1 MYTDLNIALSDTQID
16 SIQCLNFAQN
26 WFNSIF
32 DSKSFHENSI
42 QKIIQFLIIF
52 VIQFSILFNS
62 KWVIL
67 IQFNRLFNLKWKI
80 IQFSHKIWILTNF
93 RVFLAILRPNLSI
106 FAKFNSKMGSFVL
119 FSTKFNSNIYSFF
132 CFATNSIQKLIQ
144 FSFFNKIQFKS
155 WFNSLV
161 SNKIQFKN
169 IFKMLKLAVFNSI
182 KYSFNMKTWV
192 SDRAQVGH

>member
-1 MYTDLNIALSDTQID
+1 
-16 SIQCLNFAQN
+16 
-26 WFNSIF
+26 
-32 DSKSFHENSI
+32 
-42 QKIIQFLIIF
+42 
-52 VIQFSILFNS
+52 
-62 KWVIL
+62 
-67 IQFNRLFNLKWKI
+67 
-80 IQFSHKIWILTNF
+80 
-93 RVFLAILRPNLSI
+93 
-106 FAKFNSKMGSFVL
+106 MGSFVL

-192 SDRAQVGH
+192 SDRATVRLHLWNLEGSLNVTDKLSVTTLTSCQWQPLGMGPVNLRKAGLSEIRKGHSVCHLITPQSQFYCTDPLHVSRNSPLTWGNRNRNWLHRLIRSVCGLPAIPRDCLCVAAAVGGAL

>member
-1 MYTDLNIALSDTQID
+1 
-16 SIQCLNFAQN
+16 
-26 WFNSIF
+26 
-32 DSKSFHENSI
+32 
-42 QKIIQFLIIF
+42 
-52 VIQFSILFNS
+52 
-62 KWVIL
+62 
-67 IQFNRLFNLKWKI
+67 
-80 IQFSHKIWILTNF
+80 
-93 RVFLAILRPNLSI
+93 
-106 FAKFNSKMGSFVL
+106 MGSFVL

-192 SDRAQVGH
+192 SDRATQPVNLHFAFCRSRVFFATKEQKRLLWGRKGDFLQRNQVKFVPLKAPAGQLTQYFK

>member
-1 MYTDLNIALSDTQID
+1 M
-16 SIQCLNFAQN
+16 
-26 WFNSIF
+26 
-32 DSKSFHENSI
+32 
-42 QKIIQFLIIF
+42 
-52 VIQFSILFNS
+52 
-62 KWVIL
+62 
-67 IQFNRLFNLKWKI
+67 
-80 IQFSHKIWILTNF
+80 F

-161 SNKIQFKN
+161 FNKIQFKN

-192 SDRAQVGH
+192 SDRAMAGCLDGQSNMWKLNSKLRGRTSLGPKYFLLIFSLN